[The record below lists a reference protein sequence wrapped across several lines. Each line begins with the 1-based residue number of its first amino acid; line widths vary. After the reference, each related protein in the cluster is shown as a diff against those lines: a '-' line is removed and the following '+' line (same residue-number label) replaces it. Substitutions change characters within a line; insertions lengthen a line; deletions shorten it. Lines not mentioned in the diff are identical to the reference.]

1 MAICDQLTFDLMG
14 VDKNAYEDL
23 FGGLNED
30 GVIELFVRE
39 NNWAKL
45 NVMYQKIKYV
55 KYMCGDM
62 DEAAKYYDL
71 FQGVVSITENTGEYT
86 YSLGTLSLE
95 MCSPLF

>member
-1 MAICDQLTFDLMG
+1 MAIYNQLTLNLMG

-39 NNWAKL
+39 NNWAQL

-62 DEAAKYYDL
+62 DEAVKYYDL
-71 FQGVVSITENTGEYT
+71 NQGMVSISKNTGE
-86 YSLGTLSLE
+86 
-95 MCSPLF
+95 FI

>member
-30 GVIELFVRE
+30 GVIELFVQE
-39 NNWAKL
+39 NDFSLL
-45 NVMYQKIKYV
+45 NLMYQKIRYV

-62 DEAAKYYDL
+62 DEAVKYYDL
-71 FQGVVSITENTGEYT
+71 YQGMVSISKNTGE
-86 YSLGTLSLE
+86 
-95 MCSPLF
+95 CI

>member
-30 GVIELFVRE
+30 GVRELFVRE
-39 NNWAKL
+39 NDFSLL
-45 NVMYQKIKYV
+45 NAMYQKIKYV

-62 DEAAKYYDL
+62 DEAVKYYDL
-71 FQGVVSITENTGEYT
+71 YQGMISISKNTGE
-86 YSLGTLSLE
+86 
-95 MCSPLF
+95 CI

>member
-30 GVIELFVRE
+30 GVIELFVQE
-39 NNWAKL
+39 NDFSLLTNIF
-45 NVMYQKIKYV
+45 QKIRYV

-62 DEAAKYYDL
+62 DEAVKYYDL
-71 FQGVVSITENTGEYT
+71 YQGMVSISKNTGE
-86 YSLGTLSLE
+86 
-95 MCSPLF
+95 CI

>member
-1 MAICDQLTFDLMG
+1 MAIYDQLTLNLMG

-39 NNWAKL
+39 NNWAQLKL
-45 NVMYQKIKYV
+45 MYQKIEYV

-62 DEAAKYYDL
+62 DEAVKYYDL
-71 FQGVVSITENTGEYT
+71 YQGMVSITENTGEW
-86 YSLGTLSLE
+86 
-95 MCSPLF
+95 CI